1 MGCPRCGSS
10 AVSAS
15 GQCGVCGAL
24 AASTLNVLN
33 PDGATALAF
42 TSPDASTG
50 FGAPAPAVTGGVSV
64 ATPPAGTRMHAAG
77 PLTAGQSFG
86 PRYHI
91 IRVLGAGGMGVVYQ
105 AWDAELGVAVALKVI
120 RPEVLQD
127 PGSAGEVER
136 RFKRELVLAR
146 QVTHK
151 HVVRIHD
158 LGELDGIKYL
168 TMPFVEGE
176 NLADVLKREGKLPV
190 PRVLAI
196 AKQVGSGL
204 AAAHEVG
211 VVHRDLKPE
220 NVMIASDGGALI
232 MDFGISRSV
241 SGTGTVTAL
250 GAVMGTLEYM
260 APEQAQGQP
269 VDHRADIY
277 SFGLLLYDMLTG
289 RQRVQRR
296 DNPMSEMMSRMTQA
310 PPSIRTLD
318 AELPEAVERIVSKC
332 LQSTADARY
341 ATTAELVADLE
352 ALTPDGHRLTPARA
366 AGASRR
372 TVLALATALVVVL
385 AAGGWWAWR
394 TRGTGTSAGPQ
405 EPVSVLIAN
414 FENNA
419 KEPLFDGLVEQA
431 LGVGIEGASFVTAY
445 PRASALRL
453 LVSQIKPNQP
463 GAPLNEENARL
474 VAQREGIKRIVS
486 GSIALDGS
494 SYTLGVKIVDP
505 ADGKAAMTWDTE
517 AKGKQDVLAA
527 VGRLAAKVRSA
538 LGDATANA
546 NQVKDTE
553 TFTAASLEAAHEY
566 VRGQELQSA
575 GDYPQ
580 ALAAYQSAVKLDPQL
595 GRAYAGMAAVSSSM
609 GHRDQA
615 VEFYKQALG
624 LVDRMT
630 DREKYRTR
638 GGYYTLI
645 RDTEKA
651 REQFEALVKQFPADS
666 TALTNLA
673 VVSSQRRDMARA
685 LELGRKASA
694 IYPKHVLRRNNVAL
708 FAMYAG
714 QFDVAEKQAASVLE
728 LNNTFP
734 KAYLVT
740 ALSQLATGR
749 AAEADATWRQLAGMS
764 PTGRDFATHGRADLA
779 IYEGRLSDAS
789 RVLDDAL
796 AHPPDGASTSSTA
809 RVMVTLAEVREMQGR
824 PADALK
830 LAAGALQ
837 TSTDPSI
844 ALLAGRIFILAGQP
858 ARGLEAAADLEKKLA
873 AESRMFGKLL
883 EGEAHLSR
891 GDARA
896 ALEAF
901 GAAQKTTD
909 TWLGRFGLG
918 RAYLAAGEF
927 TDAQTEFDLCL
938 GRKGEATNFLLD
950 DIPTYRVMAAA
961 RYYMARAQE
970 GQGSAAATAA
980 AQESYKAFLAIK
992 QKGDEQG
999 LVADARRR
1007 VKS

>member
-1 MGCPRCGSS
+1 M
-10 AVSAS
+10 
-15 GQCGVCGAL
+15 
-24 AASTLNVLN
+24 LNVLN
-33 PDGATALAF
+33 PDGATSLAF
-42 TSPDASTG
+42 TSSEAATG
-50 FGAPAPAVTGGVSV
+50 FAAPAAAARAAVSAV
-64 ATPPAGTRMHAAG
+64 ATPPTGTRVHAAG

-120 RPEVLQD
+120 RPEVLMD
-127 PGSAGEVER
+127 PGSAGEVEK

-158 LGELDGIKYL
+158 LGELEGIKYL

-190 PRVLAI
+190 PQSLSI
-196 AKQVGSGL
+196 AKQVASGL

-220 NVMIASDGGALI
+220 NIMIASDGGALI

-241 SGTGTVTAL
+241 SGTSTATAL

-260 APEQAQGQP
+260 APEQAQGVA

-289 RQRVQRR
+289 RQRIARR

-310 PPSIRTLD
+310 PPAIRTLD
-318 AELPEAVERIVSKC
+318 ASLSETVERIVSKC
-332 LQSTADARY
+332 LQSSPDARY

-352 ALTPDGHRLTPARA
+352 SLTPDGHKLTPVRA
-366 AGASRR
+366 TTGASKRLVAALAAALVI
-372 TVLALATALVVVL
+372 VLAG
-385 AAGGWWAWR
+385 GGWWVWR
-394 TRGTGTSAGPQ
+394 TRGGVRAGPQ

-419 KEPLFDGLVEQA
+419 NEPLFDGLIEQA

-445 PRASALRL
+445 PRKDALKL
-453 LVSQIKPNQP
+453 MSQIKT
-463 GAPLNEENARL
+463 GAALSEGNARL
-474 VAQREGIKRIVS
+474 VAQREGIKRVIA
-486 GSIALDGS
+486 GSIAASGS
-494 SYTLGVKIVDP
+494 KYDLTVKILDEN
-505 ADGKAAMTWDTE
+505 GKVAMMWDTQ
-517 AKGKQDVLAA
+517 ASGKEDVLAA

-546 NQVKDTE
+546 DAVKDTE

-566 VRGQELQSA
+566 ARAQELQSA
-575 GDYPQ
+575 GDYQ
-580 ALAAYQSAVKLDPQL
+580 NALAAYQAAVKLDPQL
-595 GRAYAGMAAVSSSM
+595 GRAYAGMAAVSSNLSNTA
-609 GHRDQA
+609 GAIDY
-615 VEFYKQALG
+615 YKQALG
-624 LVDRMT
+624 LIDRMT

-651 REQFEALVKQFPADS
+651 GEQWEGLVKHFPADS

-673 VVSSQRRDMARA
+673 VVSSQRRDMTRA
-685 LELGRKASA
+685 LDLGRRASA
-694 IYPKHVLRRNNVAL
+694 FYPNNVLRRNNVAL

-714 QFDVAEKQAASVLE
+714 QFDVAEKQAAGVLQ
-728 LNNTFP
+728 LNNAFA

-749 AAEADATWRQLAGMS
+749 PAEADATWRRLESVSPAG
-764 PTGRDFATHGRADLA
+764 RNFAIHGRADQA

-789 RVLDDAL
+789 RILEDAL
-796 AHPPDGASTSSTA
+796 AHPPGGASTTSIA
-809 RVMVTLAEVREMQGR
+809 RAMVTLAEVREMQGQA
-824 PADALK
+824 ADAQK
-830 LAAGALQ
+830 LAAAALEKSR
-837 TSTDPSI
+837 TDSTI
-844 ALLAGRIFILAGQP
+844 ALLAGRMFILAGQP
-858 ARGLEAAADLEKKLA
+858 ARGLEIAADLKNKLV
-873 AESRMFGKLL
+873 AESQMFGHLL
-883 EGEAHLSR
+883 DGEAHLAR
-891 GDARA
+891 GDARGA
-896 ALEAF
+896 VQAF
-901 GAAQKTTD
+901 GAAQKITD

-927 TDAQTEFDLCL
+927 TDAQTEFDACL
-938 GRKGEATNFLLD
+938 SRKGEATNFLLD
-950 DIPTYRVMAAA
+950 DIPTYRVIAPA

-970 GQGSAAATAA
+970 GQGSPAATAA
-980 AQESYKAFLAIK
+980 AQESYKAFLTIK

-999 LVADARRR
+999 LLTDARRR
-1007 VKS
+1007 LK